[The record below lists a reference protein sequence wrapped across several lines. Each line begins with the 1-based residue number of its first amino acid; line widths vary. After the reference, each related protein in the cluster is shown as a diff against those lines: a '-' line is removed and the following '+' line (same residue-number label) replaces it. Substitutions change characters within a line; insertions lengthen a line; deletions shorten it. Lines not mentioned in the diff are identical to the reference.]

1 MPTTIDTVIDQLT
14 DNADFAATSDVA
26 KARLFLT
33 AAIQFLILSPASQGD
48 QGTSMSIAPET
59 VRALMNKAQQ
69 LVDAAASVTSSTN
82 ASVRFLSAKQGFRK

>member
-26 KARLFLT
+26 KAKLFLT
-33 AAIQFLILSPASQGD
+33 AAIQYLILSPASQSD

-59 VRALMNKAQQ
+59 IRALMNQAKQ
-69 LVDAAASVTSSTN
+69 LVDAAGTVTSASG

>member
-1 MPTTIDTVIDQLT
+1 
-14 DNADFAATSDVA
+14 
-26 KARLFLT
+26 
-33 AAIQFLILSPASQGD
+33 LILSPASQGD

-69 LVDAAASVTSSTN
+69 LVDAAASVTNSTN